1 MLAFLHPKSKH
12 KGIFNKIT
20 SIGFAVFK
28 TSTYAALHTQ
38 LPRLMT

>member
-1 MLAFLHPKSKH
+1 MLAFLRPKNKH
-12 KGIFNKIT
+12 KGILKKIT

-38 LPRLMT
+38 LTRLMT